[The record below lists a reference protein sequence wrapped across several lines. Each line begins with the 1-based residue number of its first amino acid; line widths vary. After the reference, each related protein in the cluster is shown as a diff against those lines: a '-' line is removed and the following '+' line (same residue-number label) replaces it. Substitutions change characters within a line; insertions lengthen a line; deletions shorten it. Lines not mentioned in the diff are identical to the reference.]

1 MKQSIDGIDYQFEDS
16 DLLEE
21 ALTHRSIGSFN
32 NERLEFL
39 GDSVLNM
46 VVAARLFERYP
57 DSSEG
62 DMSRMRARLVR
73 GVTLAKVAA
82 GIGLGRQVAMGSGE
96 LKSGGFRRSSILAD
110 SFEAVLGAIYL
121 DGGFEACREVIL
133 GFFDPLIEQLPHV
146 DQLKDA
152 KTRLQEWLQGRGR
165 PLPVYTLSH
174 EDGADHRKTF
184 YVSCRLPDDGRE
196 SQESGDS
203 RRKAE
208 QAAAAAMLALLQ
220 APEP

>member
-1 MKQSIDGIDYQFEDS
+1 MKQTIDGIDYCFEDS

-46 VVAARLFERYP
+46 VVSARLFERYP
-57 DSSEG
+57 TSSEG

-73 GVTLAKVAA
+73 GTTLAKIAG
-82 GIGLGRQVAMGSGE
+82 GIGLGHQLAMGSGE

-110 SFEAVLGAIYL
+110 AFEAVLGAIYL
-121 DGGFEACREVIL
+121 DGGFAASRDVIHSL
-133 GFFDPLIEQLPHV
+133 FDPLIDDLPSA

-152 KTRLQEWLQGRGR
+152 KTRLQEWLQARGR
-165 PLPVYTLSH
+165 PLPEYTLLH
-174 EDGADHRKTF
+174 EEGADHNKTF
-184 YVSCRLPDDGRE
+184 YVSCRLPDDGVE
-196 SQESGDS
+196 SQQSGDS

-208 QAAAAAMLALLQ
+208 QAAAAGMLELLC
-220 APEP
+220 AP

>member
-62 DMSRMRARLVR
+62 DMSRMRSRLVR
-73 GVTLAKVAA
+73 GVTLAEVAS

-121 DGGFEACREVIL
+121 DGGFEACRDVIL

-174 EDGADHRKTF
+174 EDGADHRKKF

-196 SQESGDS
+196 SQQSGDS